1 MLSSTAGARA
11 GEERFVLHLTTLYRS
26 PPLISVL
33 KPLFTTPSPPT
44 TCGRGGG
51 KDSRDPK
58 TAAGAGWW
66 RNPLQSLPCSSPLCT
81 THHHSI
87 SLPTPPPP
95 PSHQLDVEA
104 KTAEIQKLQQE
115 LEGAMRKVDEAHA
128 ETLAA
133 KAEIQVAKA
142 ETQAAKAE
150 IIVAKAETQTAK
162 AETQAAK
169 AEIQVAKAETQ
180 TAKAETRAA
189 MAETQAAK
197 AETQATKAEAQTAK
211 AETERLCFLIGNSGG
226 GGEGGDWEE
235 GAAAGGD
242 AGGAP
247 EGAGAVRAVSE
258 CWARPNPPDHPTPF
272 PTFPSPRSQML
283 HPPESRRDTPA
294 TPNEMESEWLKHL
307 SDCQTKD
314 QEALRCPNQ
323 QDREAL
329 LQVIVSELGFDNG
342 RPVVACVTYK
352 ARLHWRSF
360 EAERT
365 SVFDRIIQTIG
376 GAIENQ
382 QSNERLAYWL
392 ANTSCLLFLLQRTL
406 KASGAPGSQAQSTQ
420 FDFMS
425 QSFQGCP
432 ATHTGMVG
440 ASGGLE
446 HIPQVEAKHPALLL
460 KQQLMAYV
468 EKTNGMIRDNVKKE
482 ILPTLCECNCALCI
496 SRAAYG
502 RHSSHRGVPVATA
515 THALSSH
522 WGSII
527 ATLTT
532 LLTTL
537 KASHVPSFLVRK
549 LVTQIFSFINVQL
562 FNSLLLRREC
572 CSFSNGEYVKA
583 GPDDLD
589 HWLHEATPEYT
600 GNAWEEIKYIR
611 QSVGFLRRMSDE
623 NSASVS
629 ISFLLDDDSSI
640 PFSVEDISKSTHE
653 TDLRSLQ
660 LPPAIRDN
668 NTFQFLL
675 TP

>member
-1 MLSSTAGARA
+1 MVDLNAMRA
-11 GEERFVLHLTTLYRS
+11 EKLGEAAKVIQRS
-26 PPLISVL
+26 IQ
-33 KPLFTTPSPPT
+33 K
-44 TCGRGGG
+44 
-51 KDSRDPK
+51 
-58 TAAGAGWW
+58 
-66 RNPLQSLPCSSPLCT
+66 
-81 THHHSI
+81 
-87 SLPTPPPP
+87 
-95 PSHQLDVEA
+95 LDVEA

-258 CWARPNPPDHPTPF
+258 CWAREWVCARRVVNLSRHPPTCLHPFPFSRLEEQVKNALQENQVLLMQQALSAFETNHYHPTPF

-611 QSVGFLRRMSDE
+611 QSVGFLPKESMQEITSELCPALSTQQLYRISTMYWDDKYGTHTVSPSSPLRLSPSPPLRLSPSHRSPSPHAPMSCSPTG
-623 NSASVS
+623 NS
-629 ISFLLDDDSSI
+629 
-640 PFSVEDISKSTHE
+640 
-653 TDLRSLQ
+653 Q
-660 LPPAIRDN
+660 
-668 NTFQFLL
+668 
-675 TP
+675 